1 MATSAPRARRPPRQR
16 RALETRQRVYEAAMA
31 EYGRAGLENARV
43 EDIVAAAGVSW
54 GTFFHYFP
62 TKEDVLLHASAT
74 VCRAYAEAAAA
85 GLGARRGTE
94 DVLWDAFVAMFRAAV
109 AVTGSRALRG
119 AMVRQVLSNPGVLT
133 AYLGDEVL
141 PPVRVTE
148 EVIAAGQRRGEVR
161 ADEPAEALG
170 VIVLYAVLFTTQRGA
185 TIGRPEGSS
194 PLGRLALEI
203 TLRGMRP
210 DDSQRQQAPGLS
222 GARA

>member
-1 MATSAPRARRPPRQR
+1 
-16 RALETRQRVYEAAMA
+16 MA
-31 EYGRAGLENARV
+31 EYERAGLDNARV

-62 TKEDVLLHASAT
+62 TKEDVLLHASAI

-85 GLGARRGTE
+85 GLGARRGTQ
-94 DVLWDAFVAMFRAAV
+94 DVLWDAFMAMFAAAV
-109 AVTGSRALRG
+109 GETGSHALRG
-119 AMVRQVLSNPGVLT
+119 AMVRQVLSNPGMLT

-148 EVIAAGQRRGEVR
+148 EVIGVGQRRGEVR

-170 VIVLYAVLFTTQRGA
+170 VIVLYAVLFSTQRGA

-210 DDSQRQQAPGLS
+210 EPRPPGA
-222 GARA
+222 ARSPGPAGPHA

>member
-1 MATSAPRARRPPRQR
+1 MAPREVPPI
-16 RALETRQRVYEAAMA
+16 RQRVYEAAMA
-31 EYGRAGLENARV
+31 EYERAGVENARV

-62 TKEDVLLHASAT
+62 TQGDVLLQAPAI

-85 GLGARRGTE
+85 GLSARRTTE
-94 DVLWDAFVAMFRAAV
+94 DVLWDAFVAMFAAAV

-119 AMVRQVLSNPGVLT
+119 AMVRPVLSSPGVLT
-133 AYLGDEVL
+133 ACLGDEVL

-148 EVIAAGQRRGEVR
+148 QVIAAGQRSGEVR
-161 ADEPAEALG
+161 AGEPAGALG
-170 VIVLYAVLFTTQRGA
+170 VIVLNAVLFSAQRGA
-185 TIGRPEGSS
+185 AIGRPEGSS

-210 DDSQRQQAPGLS
+210 DGGQPRQAAAQGRPDLP
-222 GARA
+222 

>member
-1 MATSAPRARRPPRQR
+1 
-16 RALETRQRVYEAAMA
+16 
-31 EYGRAGLENARV
+31 
-43 EDIVAAAGVSW
+43 
-54 GTFFHYFP
+54 
-62 TKEDVLLHASAT
+62 
-74 VCRAYAEAAAA
+74 
-85 GLGARRGTE
+85 
-94 DVLWDAFVAMFRAAV
+94 VLWDGFVAMFAAAV

-148 EVIAAGQRRGEVR
+148 EVIVAGQRRGEVR

-170 VIVLYAVLFTTQRGA
+170 VIVLYAVLFSTQRGA

-210 DDSQRQQAPGLS
+210 DDGQPPRAAGRARPDQPRPDQR
-222 GARA
+222 

>member
-1 MATSAPRARRPPRQR
+1 VPRARRPPRQR
-16 RALETRQRVYEAAMA
+16 RALETRQRVYGAAMA
-31 EYGRAGLENARV
+31 EYERAGVENARI

-62 TKEDVLLHASAT
+62 TKEDVLLQASAI

-85 GLGARRGTE
+85 GLGARRSTE
-94 DVLWDAFVAMFRAAV
+94 DVLWDAFRAMFAEAV

-119 AMVRQVLSNPGVLT
+119 AMVRQVLSSPGVLT
-133 AYLGDEVL
+133 AYLGEEVL

-148 EVIAAGQRRGEVR
+148 QVIAAGQRRGEVR

-170 VIVLYAVLFTTQRGA
+170 VIVLYAVLFSTQRGA

-210 DDSQRQQAPGLS
+210 DDHQPQQAA
-222 GARA
+222 ARARPDLP